1 MSVVADMA
9 LSDLDWSAGPW
20 EHTCRTRLVR
30 QVERLDCG
38 VACLAMAASISYDEA
53 RATFI
58 TLGLSKAP
66 RPFASNFK
74 DLGRALKAQ
83 GMESS
88 LKRWVDWDALD
99 GVGILKVSG
108 RAKRSW
114 HWVVAE
120 RHAEY
125 GLVVRDPAS
134 PLVSLEKAP
143 DNVSYRSLS
152 ALTPYGSWIRV
163 VRPSSAP
170 TAGAGALDGVKMGS
184 TQAASLVL

>member
-1 MSVVADMA
+1 MSPDASA
-9 LSDLDWSAGPW
+9 LDAPDWSVGPW
-20 EHTCRTRLVR
+20 EQSCRTRLVR
-30 QVERLDCG
+30 QVEPLDCS
-38 VACLAMAASISYDEA
+38 VACLAMAAGISYDEA

-74 DLGRALKAQ
+74 DLGRALKVH
-83 GMESS
+83 GIESS

-99 GVGILKVSG
+99 GIGILKVSG
-108 RAKRSW
+108 RTRRSW

-120 RHAEY
+120 RHTEY

-134 PLVSLEKAP
+134 PLVALRNAP

-152 ALTPYGSWIRV
+152 SLAPYGCWIRV
-163 VRPSSAP
+163 VRPSSVRAS
-170 TAGAGALDGVKMGS
+170 GAGAVVGVKMGS
-184 TQAASLVL
+184 PEAACASL